1 MYSRNGNTAI
11 AIVLVILLMA
21 GSVGAFFMMQ
31 MLMNNNPDPH
41 DTVYNYTF
49 EGTIDGEDYTGTGIR
64 ERFVESSTEYDYTL
78 TYTVSSSAKTIT
90 DECYIFYGKDDK
102 PVSKVF
108 TYVGT
113 DKIDDIEVEIWT
125 YEKKETGTLY
135 TYYTGGQSMLY
146 RVIITSDNTTLTGD
160 IILYE

>member
-11 AIVLVILLMA
+11 AIVFVILLMA
-21 GSVGAFFMMQ
+21 GSVGMFFMMQ
-31 MLMNNNPDPH
+31 VLANNNPDPH

-49 EGTIDGEDYTGTGIR
+49 EGTIDGENYTGTGIR

-90 DECYIFYGKDDK
+90 DKCYIFYGKDDK
-102 PVSKVF
+102 PISDLYTFVRN
-108 TYVGT
+108 
-113 DKIDDIEVEIWT
+113 DKIGEIEVEVWT
-125 YEKKETGTLY
+125 YDKGGILY

-146 RVIITSDNTTLTGD
+146 RVIITSDSMTLTGD

>member
-21 GSVGAFFMMQ
+21 GSVGIFFMMQ
-31 MLMNNNPDPH
+31 VLMNNNPDPH
-41 DTVYNYTF
+41 DTIYDYKF
-49 EGTIDGEDYTGTGIR
+49 EGTIDGIEYTGTGVR
-64 ERFVESSTEYDYTL
+64 ERFIESSTEYDYTL
-78 TYTVSSSAKTIT
+78 TYTVSSSTKTIT
-90 DECYIFYGKDDK
+90 DKCYIFYGSDDK
-102 PVSKVF
+102 PVPELYTF
-108 TYVGT
+108 IRN
-113 DKIDDIEVEIWT
+113 DKIGDIDVEVWT
-125 YEKKETGTLY
+125 YENKGILY